1 MKLSDLDQNF
11 VDRLTN
17 WGLYYRDQYRPAQSA
32 TYRVC
37 QNAAAAKGKGMR
49 DDYRESNPRPE
60 IDVDDAMIMER
71 HWCMCAYRVTAQDRG
86 LIRAY
91 WVEPTD
97 PRVVCRVLHIRFY
110 SWESAL
116 CEAVEKFRQAVQVM
130 ECDTLQCEQIPAKM
144 EPTT

>member
-1 MKLSDLDQNF
+1 MKLHELDPAF
-11 VDRLTN
+11 VARLEN

-37 QNAAAAKGKGMR
+37 QDLAAANGRGMR

-116 CEAVEKFRQAVQVM
+116 CEAVEKFRQAVQVL
-130 ECDTLQCEQIPAKM
+130 ECNTLQCEPIPAKM

>member
-1 MKLSDLDQNF
+1 MNLSDLDPAF
-11 VDRLTN
+11 VGRLEN
-17 WGLYYRDQYRPAQSA
+17 WGLYYRDRYRPGRSPIAVVCERLAAERGHQIGDSYAQ
-32 TYRVC
+32 
-37 QNAAAAKGKGMR
+37 
-49 DDYRESNPRPE
+49 SNPRPE
-60 IDVDDAMIMER
+60 IDVDDAMAIER
-71 HWCMCAYRVTAQDRG
+71 HWCACAYRITAQHRA

-97 PRVVCRVLHIRFY
+97 PRVVCRVLRIRFY

-130 ECDTLQCEQIPAKM
+130 ECDTLQCEPISAKM

>member
-1 MKLSDLDQNF
+1 MKLSDLDSAFIQ
-11 VDRLTN
+11 RLEN
-17 WGLYYRDQYRPAQSA
+17 WGMYYRDQYRPTQSA

-37 QNAAAAKGKGMR
+37 QSVAAANGKGMH
-49 DDYRESNPRPE
+49 DGYRESNPRPE

-91 WVEPTD
+91 WIEPTD

-110 SWESAL
+110 SWESML
-116 CEAVEKFRQAVQVM
+116 CEAVEKFRQAVRIL
-130 ECDTLQCEQIPAKM
+130 ECGAPET
-144 EPTT
+144 